1 MLPAYD
7 GAMGTPRTGCWGKI
21 GAMALRVQRMGDQ
34 YCVVLSA
41 EALEALRL
49 AEGAEVEVRPVGAHE
64 SDIRYISTEEALEAY
79 RKTLPQH
86 REAYRELA
94 K

>member
-1 MLPAYD
+1 MT
-7 GAMGTPRTGCWGKI
+7 M
-21 GAMALRVQRMGDQ
+21 RVERMGDQ

-41 EALEALRL
+41 EALVALRL
-49 AEGAEVEVRPVGAHE
+49 AEGAEVEVRPVSAQG
-64 SDIRYISTEEALEAY
+64 SGIRYISTEEALAAY

>member
-1 MLPAYD
+1 MT
-7 GAMGTPRTGCWGKI
+7 M
-21 GAMALRVQRMGDQ
+21 RVQRMGDQ
-34 YCVVLSA
+34 YCVVLST
-41 EALEALRL
+41 EVLEGLHL
-49 AEGAEVEVRPVGAHE
+49 AEGAEVEVRAAAARE
-64 SDIRYISTEEALEAY
+64 SDIRYISTEEALAAY

>member
-1 MLPAYD
+1 
-7 GAMGTPRTGCWGKI
+7 MGE
-21 GAMALRVQRMGDQ
+21 Q

-49 AEGAEVEVRPVGAHE
+49 EEGAEVEVRPVGAQGG
-64 SDIRYISTEEALEAY
+64 IRHISTDEALAAY

>member
-1 MLPAYD
+1 M
-7 GAMGTPRTGCWGKI
+7 AM
-21 GAMALRVQRMGDQ
+21 RVQRMGDQ

-41 EALEALRL
+41 EALKGLQL
-49 AEGAEVEVRPVGAHE
+49 AEGAEVEVRPVGAQE
-64 SDIRYISTEEALEAY
+64 SSVRYISTEEALEAY

-86 REAYRELA
+86 REAYLELA

>member
-1 MLPAYD
+1 MT
-7 GAMGTPRTGCWGKI
+7 M
-21 GAMALRVQRMGDQ
+21 RVQRMGDQ

-41 EALEALRL
+41 EALEELRL
-49 AEGAEVEVRPVGAHE
+49 AEGAEVEVRPAATQPT
-64 SDIRYISTEEALEAY
+64 DIRYISSEEALEAY

>member
-1 MLPAYD
+1 M
-7 GAMGTPRTGCWGKI
+7 AM
-21 GAMALRVQRMGDQ
+21 RVERRGEE
-34 YCVVLSA
+34 YCVVLSR

-49 AEGAEVEVRPVGAHE
+49 AEGAEVEVRLAGAQE
-64 SDIRYISTEEALEAY
+64 GGIRYISTEEALAAY

>member
-1 MLPAYD
+1 M
-7 GAMGTPRTGCWGKI
+7 AM
-21 GAMALRVQRMGDQ
+21 RVQRMGDQ
-34 YCVVLSA
+34 YCVVLSL
-41 EALEALRL
+41 EEVEALRL
-49 AEGAEVEVRPVGAHE
+49 AEGAEVKVLPVAQEGG
-64 SDIRYISTEEALEAY
+64 IRHISTEEALAAY

>member
-1 MLPAYD
+1 M
-7 GAMGTPRTGCWGKI
+7 AM
-21 GAMALRVQRMGDQ
+21 RVQRMGDQ

-41 EALEALRL
+41 EAVEELRL
-49 AEGAEVEVRPVGAHE
+49 AEGAEVEVRPVNAQG
-64 SDIRYISTEEALEAY
+64 SDIRYISTAEALEAY

>member
-1 MLPAYD
+1 M
-7 GAMGTPRTGCWGKI
+7 AM
-21 GAMALRVQRMGDQ
+21 RVERRGDEF
-34 YCVVLSA
+34 CVVISR
-41 EALEALRL
+41 EALETLHL
-49 AEGAEVEVRPVGAHE
+49 AEGAEVEVRPVGVAE
-64 SDIRYISTEEALEAY
+64 SDISVDEALDAY

>member
-1 MLPAYD
+1 M
-7 GAMGTPRTGCWGKI
+7 AM
-21 GAMALRVQRMGDQ
+21 RVERRGDEL
-34 YCVVLSA
+34 CVVLSR
-41 EALEALRL
+41 EAVESLRL
-49 AEGAEVEVRPVGAHE
+49 TEGAEVEVHPVGAV
-64 SDIRYISTEEALEAY
+64 RYISTEEALEAY

>member
-1 MLPAYD
+1 M
-7 GAMGTPRTGCWGKI
+7 AM
-21 GAMALRVQRMGDQ
+21 RVERRGDE
-34 YCVVLSA
+34 YCVVLSR
-41 EALEALRL
+41 EALEGLRL
-49 AEGAEVEVRPVGAHE
+49 AEGAEVEVRPVGAQE
-64 SDIRYISTEEALEAY
+64 NGIRYISTEEALEAY

>member
-1 MLPAYD
+1 M
-7 GAMGTPRTGCWGKI
+7 AM
-21 GAMALRVQRMGDQ
+21 RVERRGDEF
-34 YCVVLSA
+34 CVVISR
-41 EALEALRL
+41 EALETLHL
-49 AEGAEVEVRPVGAHE
+49 AEGAEVEVRPVGVAE
-64 SDIRYISTEEALEAY
+64 SDIRYISVDEALDAY